1 MRYLRVF
8 SVDSGFRIE
17 PCYRYSL
24 EGQKG
29 AKISA
34 TKRWCK
40 NDKIE
45 CLVGCIAELTEA
57 EEAQLLHSGK
67 NDFSV
72 MYSCRKNCAQLWL
85 GPAAYINHDCR
96 ANCKFVA
103 TGRDTACVKV
113 LRDIEIGEEITCFY
127 GEDFFGDNNCYCE
140 CETCERRSTG
150 AFAKCK
156 SEDADTSSGTG
167 YRLRETDNRINRIKS
182 RTNSTSNVDVDSKI
196 LNNSSKS
203 NSNATK
209 QQQTTPPTMK
219 ELRQKGVTKYDA
231 EMIMATFPSTPKAN
245 SKMVVVDHH
254 SVAAATTTS
263 TVVSSTATTT
273 TTTPSTA
280 NTRVKTRRQ
289 AARLATETLSIISS
303 IETNENQ
310 EATSRGRV
318 LRNNRGGGSTKS
330 ATSGTTTASSV
341 ASAAVS
347 SDRDHHPLNC
357 NNTNNNNIN
366 NNNNIKSSQVTSPS
380 SFLPSCSSF
389 NLVDKSSGELNHNS
403 GTGVSSCSSDQKQS
417 ITMTTTLSEH
427 SSNSSN
433 SSNLSTL
440 SNCTTFSSVSPS
452 FRKNLAASFNLDND
466 NRKCEPYGT
475 LQNGM
480 RLRKTKEIALDLEA
494 STSIISS
501 HSHSQSHTHST
512 PPKHPDDMSCES
524 MLKTPE
530 RRLKLTLRMKRS
542 PILDEVIESGTSL
555 SEVESIVDPETR
567 EYEVL
572 RMEGISMSEDVCT
585 PHKRKKRHKSKER
598 HRSKK
603 HSCSES
609 TTSGSSSP
617 TSATFPFQ
625 APPLHLTPQ
634 KKRLRLKFGNESHT
648 IDIPPNATTTSSPSS
663 CSSSMIVSP
672 SNSSFN
678 TSTSSVASSSS
689 SITPITPFLPNS
701 INREHTFGSCALSA
715 PSFIS
720 RNSLISAAS
729 IIQSSSTEATTAA
742 ATAVSDLIL
751 N

>member
-8 SVDSGFRIE
+8 SIDSGFQIE
-17 PCYRYSL
+17 ACYRYSL

-57 EEAQLLHSGK
+57 EEAQLLHTGK

-150 AFAKCK
+150 AFAKSK
-156 SEDADTSSGTG
+156 SEDADASSSGTG

-196 LNNSSKS
+196 LNISSKS
-203 NSNATK
+203 NSNASSSSIP
-209 QQQTTPPTMK
+209 TTPPTMK

-231 EMIMATFPSTPKAN
+231 EMIMATFPTPKGG
-245 SKMVVVDHH
+245 SK
-254 SVAAATTTS
+254 VAVGETVAQATSS
-263 TVVSSTATTT
+263 TVVTSTTATQ
-273 TTTPSTA
+273 PLPQSPSSSTA
-280 NTRVKTRRQ
+280 NTRIKTRRQ

-303 IETNENQ
+303 LETNENQ

-318 LRNNRGGGSTKS
+318 LRNNRTKS
-330 ATSGTTTASSV
+330 STVPTSSM
-341 ASAAVS
+341 
-347 SDRDHHPLNC
+347 DNNHHQLNC
-357 NNTNNNNIN
+357 NNNNTNN
-366 NNNNIKSSQVTSPS
+366 NNNNIKSSQSRQVTPPPSPS
-380 SFLPSCSSF
+380 LPSCSSTSY
-389 NLVDKSSGELNHNS
+389 NLDKREMNGRDV
-403 GTGVSSCSSDQKQS
+403 GSCSDQKS
-417 ITMTTTLSEH
+417 LSEN

-433 SSNLSTL
+433 SNLSTL

-452 FRKNLAASFNLDND
+452 FRKNLAASFDIDNP
-466 NRKCEPYGT
+466 KCEPYGS
-475 LQNGM
+475 NGM
-480 RLRKTKEIALDLEA
+480 RLRKTKEVALDESESSFPA
-494 STSIISS
+494 PTKMSTSNCLL
-501 HSHSQSHTHST
+501 TN
-512 PPKHPDDMSCES
+512 CES
-524 MLKTPE
+524 MINNCERMLKTPE

-555 SEVESIVDPETR
+555 SEVESVDPETR

-572 RMEGISMSEDVCT
+572 RMEGISMSDDVCT

-598 HRSKK
+598 HKSKK

-617 TSATFPFQ
+617 TSVTFPFQ
-625 APPLHLTPQ
+625 APLHLTPQ

-648 IDIPPNATTTSSPSS
+648 IDIPPNVSSTTSTSPSS

-678 TSTSSVASSSS
+678 SSTSSTSIVAAA
-689 SITPITPFLPNS
+689 ITPFLPNS

-720 RNSLISAAS
+720 RNSLISSASGIPTSAAS
-729 IIQSSSTEATTAA
+729 DGST
-742 ATAVSDLIL
+742 VSDLIL